1 MSYYIAPFTFN
12 FDTTLIDIDPGV
24 VDIDCATLYDSIK
37 LAQASEE
44 GILYDRI
51 GKGSG
56 LDQLGPGVQVG
67 ITVELLGA
75 WQLKFPAGNYVAR
88 IAGGNLIGGPSGDPI
103 AYSAGVQALLIQ
115 SANSTVVST
124 SGSGAT
130 AAEVWSYTS
139 RSLST
144 AGNQNLADTVMKR
157 TTADVEASPVGGN
170 ESLRSLYGMVA
181 QGVHNTQVSANS
193 LTVTKSDDTTVLG
206 TRTVTTNSEAQPIVG
221 INSD

>member
-12 FDTTLIDIDPGV
+12 FDTTLIDIDAGV

-67 ITVELLGA
+67 ITVELLGT

-181 QGVHNTQVSANS
+181 QGVHNTQVSANT

>member
-12 FDTTLIDIDPGV
+12 FDTTLIDIDAGV

-67 ITVELLGA
+67 ITVELLGT

-130 AAEVWSYTS
+130 AQEVWSYTS

-181 QGVHNTQVSANS
+181 QGVHNTQVNANS

-206 TRTVTTNSEAQPIVG
+206 TRTVTTNSDAQPIVG